1 MSKNKNKN
9 NAEPAGT
16 VENIEPVAVDS
27 EKKFTKSAFLMAK
40 KYKERR
46 DLLGVL
52 LKDDV
57 RYSNEEVETLV
68 CNYLKKEN

>member
-1 MSKNKNKN
+1 MAKNQRKESNQKDPEVKPYGATN
-9 NAEPAGT
+9 
-16 VENIEPVAVDS
+16 

-40 KYKERR
+40 KYKGKR

-68 CNYLKKEN
+68 ENYLKKEN

>member
-9 NAEPAGT
+9 NTEPVGT
-16 VENIEPVAVDS
+16 VENVEPVAVDS

-40 KYKERR
+40 KYKDRR
-46 DLLGVL
+46 DLLSVL
-52 LKDDV
+52 LDENVK
-57 RYSNEEVETLV
+57 YSNEEVETLV